1 MMNERNYVEKT
12 TELEKFSLKK
22 AAEKILDFLNTPNG
36 IYDQVM
42 PKEVARNQSW
52 LNYLLVDKKILIQG
66 TPAEYM
72 DCLNKLA
79 SYRRMAV

>member
-1 MMNERNYVEKT
+1 MNERNYVEKT

-52 LNYLLVDKKILIQG
+52 LNYLLVDKKILVQG
-66 TPAEYM
+66 TPTEYM
-72 DCLNKLA
+72 DCLKKLA
-79 SYRRMAV
+79 SYRRVAA